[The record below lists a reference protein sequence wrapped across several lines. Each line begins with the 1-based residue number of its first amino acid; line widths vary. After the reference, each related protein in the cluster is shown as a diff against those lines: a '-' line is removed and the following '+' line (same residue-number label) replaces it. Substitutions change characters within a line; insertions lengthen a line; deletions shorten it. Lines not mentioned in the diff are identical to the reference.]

1 MTTLRD
7 IAQRAGVSAMTV
19 SNVIN
24 GRHRKVSQETIER
37 VRAIIDELG
46 FEPEAS
52 ARVLKSRRSK
62 IIALIYPSEP
72 EPLANQHDAAFVGAV
87 EREVSG
93 RERHLMVWSAK
104 DVAWTAANLRSWR
117 VDGAICYGTVGGEVD
132 ELNERVGVP
141 IVFVDNYSRS
151 PEVRRV
157 GVDDYRG
164 GLLAARHLLDAG
176 HRTLGFVGPLQHDVG
191 VVRERYR
198 GFRAAIDAAGEPAD
212 EVRFERNPRFEDGR
226 RLAIEL
232 STTPDRP
239 TGLFATADIL
249 AVGLLNGFRRTGVD
263 VPGQVSLIGFDDIP
277 EAGHVLPELTTIRQD
292 VGEKAR
298 VAVESLLGLMEPDAD
313 PGVDVRL
320 TVELIQRSTVG
331 PPPLRQ
337 HER

>member
-1 MTTLRD
+1 M
-7 IAQRAGVSAMTV
+7 
-19 SNVIN
+19 
-24 GRHRKVSQETIER
+24 
-37 VRAIIDELG
+37 
-46 FEPEAS
+46 
-52 ARVLKSRRSK
+52 
-62 IIALIYPSEP
+62 
-72 EPLANQHDAAFVGAV
+72 
-87 EREVSG
+87 
-93 RERHLMVWSAK
+93 
-104 DVAWTAANLRSWR
+104 
-117 VDGAICYGTVGGEVD
+117 
-132 ELNERVGVP
+132 
-141 IVFVDNYSRS
+141 
-151 PEVRRV
+151 VRRV

-198 GFRAAIDAAGEPAD
+198 GFRAAIEDAAEPVR
-212 EVRFERNPRFEDGR
+212 EVRFERDPGFEDGR

-232 STTPDRP
+232 STEPDRP

-249 AVGLLNGFRRTGVD
+249 AIGLLNGFRRTGVD

-277 EAGHVLPELTTIRQD
+277 EAGRVLPDLSTIRQD

-298 VAVESLLGLMEPDAD
+298 VAVESLLGRMEPDAD